1 MKNQDFGP
9 RPHFERLSIVCIFTN
24 CDKLEKF
31 GISQCTLT
39 SFSKSG
45 NFYEWQWKR
54 WKVQHPKRGL
64 YTRKILYACFVKRV
78 RTPDQD
84 WKKYNVIG
92 IYLATS
98 LIVVTSCVLPSG
110 PKYSQGGSK
119 FAGDSGL
126 PLSVDTG
133 EENLFQ
139 TRQLL
144 QQANV
149 CEGKPEKYNT
159 E

>member
-1 MKNQDFGP
+1 MLLVF
-9 RPHFERLSIVCIFTN
+9 
-24 CDKLEKF
+24 
-31 GISQCTLT
+31 
-39 SFSKSG
+39 
-45 NFYEWQWKR
+45 
-54 WKVQHPKRGL
+54 
-64 YTRKILYACFVKRV
+64 ILL
-78 RTPDQD
+78 
-84 WKKYNVIG
+84 
-92 IYLATS
+92 LATS
-98 LIVVTSCVLPSG
+98 LIVITSCVLTRG
-110 PKYSQGGSK
+110 PKYYSQGGSK